1 MEPPTA
7 ALVLDA
13 LPDLHSR
20 PEALAWETLRAGVMI
35 HWLYRS
41 GPDGPS
47 AALIRF
53 EPGATVP
60 LHEHRGYE
68 HIYVL
73 SGSQTD
79 ENGSLASGSL
89 MIHAPGSRH
98 RITSEGGC
106 TVLAIYEKP
115 VEFLT
120 EER

>member
-1 MEPPTA
+1 MEPTTA
-7 ALVLDA
+7 ALILDELPNLHARPDA
-13 LPDLHSR
+13 LL
-20 PEALAWETLRAGVMI
+20 WETLRDGVRI
-35 HWLYRS
+35 HWLYRT

-89 MIHAPGSRH
+89 MIHPPGSRH
-98 RITSEGGC
+98 CISSAEGC
-106 TVLAIYEKP
+106 MVLAIYEKP
-115 VEFLT
+115 VVFLK
-120 EER
+120 E

>member
-1 MEPPTA
+1 MKPPHA
-7 ALVLDA
+7 ALILEE
-13 LPDLHSR
+13 LTDLNSNH
-20 PEALAWETLRAGVMI
+20 ADLVWETLREGVMV
-35 HWLYRS
+35 HWLYRN

-79 ENGSLASGSL
+79 DNGRIESGTL
-89 MIHAPGSRH
+89 MIHPPGSRH
-98 RITSEGGC
+98 RIVSEEGC
-106 TVLAIYEKP
+106 TVLAIYEKS
-115 VEFLT
+115 VVFLA
-120 EER
+120 